1 MEFKPL
7 YDKILVR
14 RNPSPETIGVL
25 IVPEA
30 AKEPQSV
37 GEVIAVGE
45 GRLDTQHG
53 AVYPLKVYPGCVVMF
68 GPYSGVQVPELGE
81 DLVLLRE
88 DELLAYAEP
97 EKEIAIVPDVAAT
110 G

>member
-7 YDKILVR
+7 YDKLLVR
-14 RNPSPETIGVL
+14 RNPSPESIGMVV
-25 IVPEA
+25 VPEE

-37 GEVIAVGE
+37 GQVVAAGE
-45 GRLDTQHG
+45 GRLNSAAG
-53 AVYPLKVYPGCVVMF
+53 AVYPLRVQVGFYVMF
-68 GPYSGVQVPELGE
+68 GPYSGVKVPELGE

-88 DELLAYAEP
+88 DEILAYAEP
-97 EKEIAIVPDVAAT
+97 EAPQE